1 MTMIQQGRSWRLRPI
16 IAWCCCH
23 QIVVTVVGG
32 VDGGMQRALLVR
44 EEEEFPS
51 LHADTATDNDYND
64 WRG

>member
-1 MTMIQQGRSWRLRPI
+1 M
-16 IAWCCCH
+16 
-23 QIVVTVVGG
+23 VTVVGG